1 MTDTVLVKIG
11 SAELQLAIHNGM
23 LKSIGHIEVDGT
35 PLRNPETRFL
45 PWFDTYE
52 GDIFRHF
59 RFEGVEMH
67 GQTTVVRT
75 TAQSDPD
82 TLFRE
87 RRDSS
92 GDVCFRPISWD
103 SPVRE
108 GKLNICFDPAKI
120 NIEGRYFS
128 GFRYWFEYHGELP
141 IHRLVDRQTWEVGG
155 NLDDVTICLRNWL
168 TPPSMKIARDTTY
181 STVGLDKW
189 ASLLPGNLWA
199 RWTLLPGFDM
209 QYGEDGIL
217 ITWFDQ
223 VSLIRSVI
231 ESNAGEDSLRVVD
244 LHLFAQ
250 DNQVKTNAK
259 TVLYCPDKL
268 DAIDA
273 LNLWTRIQD
282 REEERGKAQFNMPV
296 EEPPAIVFSQN
307 DWRNINF
314 DSTYEHMIEV
324 AAEFGGDY
332 IFIDVVFE
340 QEEAYNEQLKRLIPP
355 DAQRGTIL
363 EKHHNMQ
370 NMCCILDWKVNDVWG
385 GEEGLTR
392 LCNRA
397 RTNGLKV
404 LSWMSTHASPNSYLH
419 VTDHPKARDLGGGT
433 FGVYAA
439 RESGRHPDTGY
450 PGECWPFNLNTPV
463 MEWLGDS
470 LLEVC
475 ERTGLAG
482 FLWDSVSNLGWWQLD
497 YSQGSMRP
505 QYDRFA
511 QLWSRLQGAG
521 LYIQP
526 EGLVSFSTHS
536 CCGLHGGNVYAGE
549 LLGYSYN
556 TSISMNFHDNID
568 EDISTY
574 EKKLLHG
581 EVTVDML
588 FQYLAHKRVPS
599 LTFHRVP
606 REEWHAPSIAEIKRV
621 LVIYR
626 QLRGIMIRRTVL
638 KNGLGVLWDGGDAP
652 VLFAFSAAP
661 ASAGACDAT
670 TGASVTAFEPNHAYL
685 LTGDLAGVLNPSTEH
700 STLAAEISEQNPPL
714 RGK

>member
-1 MTDTVLVKIG
+1 MTDTLLVTLG
-11 SAELQLAIHNGM
+11 SATLQLSIHDGM
-23 LKSIGHIEVDGT
+23 LKSIGQIEVDGT
-35 PLRNPETRFL
+35 PLRNTESRFL

-52 GDIFRHF
+52 GDIFRRF
-59 RFEGVEMH
+59 RFEGVEMR
-67 GQTTVVRT
+67 GKTTVVRT
-75 TAQSDPD
+75 TALSDPD

-108 GKLNICFDPAKI
+108 GKLDICLEPAAV
-120 NIEGRYFS
+120 ELDGRRFS
-128 GFRYWFEYHGELP
+128 GFRYWFEYDGELP

-168 TPPSMKIARDTTY
+168 TPPSMRIARDTTY

-189 ASLLPGNLWA
+189 ASLLPGNLWG

-217 ITWFDQ
+217 IAWFDE

-250 DNQVKTNAK
+250 DTQVRTNAK
-259 TVLYCPDKL
+259 TVLYCPDQL

-282 REEERGKAQFNMPV
+282 RELERGKAQFGMPD
-296 EEPPAIVFSQN
+296 EEPPALVFSQN

-314 DSTYEHMIEV
+314 DTTYEHMIEV

-340 QEEAYNEQLKRLIPP
+340 QEEAYNEQLKKLVPP
-355 DAQRGTIL
+355 EVQQDTIL
-363 EKHHNMQ
+363 EKRKKL

-392 LCNRA
+392 LCERA
-397 RTNGLKV
+397 RAKGLKV

-419 VTDHPKARDLGGGT
+419 APGKKKARELGGGA

-463 MEWLGDS
+463 MEWLRDS
-470 LLEVC
+470 LLGVC
-475 ERTGLAG
+475 ARTGLSG

-497 YSQGSMRP
+497 YSQGTMRP

-511 QLWSRLQGAG
+511 RLWSSLQQAG

-526 EGLVSFSTHS
+526 EGLISFSTHS

-556 TSISMNFHDNID
+556 TSISMNFHDTNL
-568 EDISTY
+568 ENASTY
-574 EKKLLHG
+574 ETKLLHG
-581 EVTVDML
+581 EEPVDML

-621 LVIYR
+621 LAIYR
-626 QLRGIMIRRTVL
+626 NQRQRMIRRTVL

-652 VLFAFSAAP
+652 VLFAFAAAP
-661 ASAGACDAT
+661 ATPGACDAA
-670 TGASVTAFEPNHAYL
+670 TGAQVTDFLPNHAYL
-685 LTGDLAGVLNPSTEH
+685 LTGDLATLLNPGSQR
-700 STLAAEISEQNPPL
+700 STLAVEVSV
-714 RGK
+714 